1 MKYDDV
7 CVLTEGDSAVPPQ
20 QIVLAQLR
28 GQDGL
33 QLVGGEMAVWWHSG
47 LELEMNFREV

>member
-33 QLVGGEMAVWWHSG
+33 QLIGGDGGMVT
-47 LELEMNFREV
+47 